1 MFRIEFVSVINLHT
15 KLNMTTRHVS
25 LLKRVIQNENHIHI
39 SSDRHI
45 VSVQREIK
53 EEEEEEEKLLQWKRT
68 IFTERLNQSKRKN
81 PRLSAYRI

>member
-1 MFRIEFVSVINLHT
+1 MINRHT

-45 VSVQREIK
+45 VSVHREI
-53 EEEEEEEKLLQWKRT
+53 EEEEEEEEGEEEKFLQ
-68 IFTERLNQSKRKN
+68 
-81 PRLSAYRI
+81 